1 MNCTGIIA
9 EYNPFHKG
17 HEYHVSKTRSFAKDN
32 FVIALMSGNFVQR
45 GDIAIYNK
53 FYRAQKALEAGVDMV
68 WELPAAFSVSCA
80 EKFAKAAVLI
90 FEKSG
95 VVDKLSFG
103 SECGDINN
111 LFEIAGN
118 SLSCNE
124 EAKARFKESL
134 KTGISFARAQSEA
147 LSLPSSPNDVLG
159 LEYIKAIK
167 EFNAKITPIA
177 IQRIGA
183 MHDSATSTLDGFQS
197 ASTMRN
203 LILDGKLDS
212 PIAPVSS
219 QSSEFSS
226 MMLYVLRSMSQD
238 EFALLPDV
246 SEGLQHVLYEACRE
260 ATSYSDFL
268 TLSKSKRYTMARLR
282 RISICALLR
291 IGEKL
296 QDNVLA
302 TPDDHLYIKVLG
314 MRKEASPILSELSKR
329 SEIPII
335 ISHSD
340 TTKLSP
346 QAKALLEKDLL
357 SSDIYNILSKQKAL
371 SDYTQPLIVV

>member
-183 MHDSATSTLDGFQS
+183 MHDSTDSTLDGFQS
-197 ASTMRN
+197 ASTIRN

-212 PIAPVSS
+212 PVIPASS

-260 ATSYSDFL
+260 ATSYADFL
-268 TLSKSKRYTMARLR
+268 ALSKSKRYTMARLR
-282 RISICALLR
+282 RIAICALLR
-291 IGEKL
+291 IEEKL
-296 QDNVLA
+296 QDNALVS
-302 TPDDHLYIKVLG
+302 PNDYLYIKVLG

-357 SSDIYNILSKQKAL
+357 SSDIYNILSKQKAF